1 VQEFDL
7 IIIGTGSGNSI
18 INPDFDDWNIAI
30 VERDVFGGTCLNRGC
45 IPSKMFVY
53 AADMVQHTN
62 HSSSVGVDLSVD
74 DVRWS
79 DIVER
84 VFGRIDPIAQGG
96 DDYREGLN
104 NVTVIRGDATF
115 VGHKVL
121 SVDGIK
127 ITAPNIVLA
136 AGARVHQPHVPGI
149 ENVNYHTSDDVMRL
163 TELPERMVI
172 LGGGFIAAEM
182 GHVFDSLG
190 TDVTIVARSAPLLRA
205 EDFEVA
211 ERFTEVTSER
221 MSVRLSSQITGVS
234 QQGDTITVA
243 FEGEEDLECD
253 VLLVAT
259 GRTPNGKQLGV
270 EATGIELDDSGY
282 VITNATMNTNVE
294 GIWALGDISNKAQL
308 KHTANAEAVVV
319 AHNIAHPDD
328 LHQVDLW
335 PIPHAVFGSPQ
346 IASVGVTEQALKEA
360 GTPYLV
366 KVQNYGDVAY
376 GWAMEDTSGF
386 CKLLADPDTRLLL
399 GAHII
404 GPQASTL
411 IQMLIQGMKF
421 GLTVDQMATG
431 QLWIHPALSEVVENA
446 LLGL

>member
-1 VQEFDL
+1 MQEFDL

-30 VERDVFGGTCLNRGC
+30 VERDVFGGTCLSRGC

-53 AADMVQHTN
+53 AADMVQHTK
-62 HSSSVGVDLSVD
+62 HSSAVGVDLSVD

-84 VFGRIDPIAQGG
+84 VFGRIDPIVQGG
-96 DDYREGLN
+96 DDYRESLD
-104 NVTVIRGDATF
+104 NVTVVRGDAKF
-115 VGHKVL
+115 IGHKVL
-121 SVDGIK
+121 SVDGVE

-136 AGARVHQPHVPGI
+136 AGAHVHQPHVPGI
-149 ENVNYHTSDDVMRL
+149 ETVNYHTSDNVMRL

-182 GHVFDSLG
+182 GHVFHSLG
-190 TDVTIVARSAPLLRA
+190 TDVTIVARSTPLLRD

-211 ERFTEVTSER
+211 ERFTELTSER

-243 FEGEEDLECD
+243 LEGQEDVECD

-259 GRTPNGKQLGV
+259 GRTPNGTQLGV
-270 EATGIELDDSGY
+270 EATGVELDDTGY

-294 GIWALGDISNKAQL
+294 GIWALGDITNDAQL

-328 LHQVDLW
+328 LHEVDLR
-335 PIPHAVFGSPQ
+335 PTPHAVFGSPQ
-346 IASVGVTEQALKEA
+346 IASVGITEQALKEA

-386 CKLLADPDTRLLL
+386 
-399 GAHII
+399 
-404 GPQASTL
+404 
-411 IQMLIQGMKF
+411 
-421 GLTVDQMATG
+421 AT
-431 QLWIHPALSEVVENA
+431 A
-446 LLGL
+446 